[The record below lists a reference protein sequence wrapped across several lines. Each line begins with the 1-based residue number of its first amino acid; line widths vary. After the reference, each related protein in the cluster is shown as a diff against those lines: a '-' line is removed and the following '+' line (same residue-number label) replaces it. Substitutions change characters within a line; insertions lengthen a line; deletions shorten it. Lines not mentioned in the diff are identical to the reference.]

1 MGVTVSAD
9 EIKRVKGLG
18 FLHNKGTDNF
28 SGRVITRNGKITAAE
43 SRRIAE
49 AAMVSLQ

>member
-28 SGRVITRNGKITAAE
+28 SGRVITRNGKITAE
-43 SRRIAE
+43 PPHRGGGGEIR
-49 AAMVSLQ
+49 QW